1 MPAAVSFTSSGIK
14 SGEAEREKENE
25 TNVTIDTEKNTNDV
39 SGTPATD
46 ENELKT
52 PSPWSTSA
60 EGPTSSNNTRQ
71 NDFLS
76 PTTTSIHPEIPAE
89 PKNGGNTMSQ
99 EEEATMEQQ
108 PTQQQVGKV
117 RPK

>member
-1 MPAAVSFTSSGIK
+1 MPAVVSLTSSGIK

-25 TNVTIDTEKNTNDV
+25 TNASIEMEKNTNDV
-39 SGTPATD
+39 SATPATD

-60 EGPTSSNNTRQ
+60 GGPTSSNNLRQ

-76 PTTTSIHPEIPAE
+76 PTKASIHPQIPAE
-89 PKNGGNTMSQ
+89 SKNGHDTMSQ